1 MTKDGL
7 NFISSIL
14 KPLVNYHFLYYKTNN
29 VEYPYWVGEYLEN
42 DEYSAETN
50 YQETTFIL
58 TGVTRSSY
66 LELEKQKEII
76 KKALKDKRAILSSGT
91 GIVVYYDYSMPLR
104 VDDIEL
110 QKIQINLTVQE
121 WEV

>member
-1 MTKDGL
+1 MTTEGL

-14 KPLVNYHFLYYKTNN
+14 KPLINYHFLYYKTDK
-29 VEYPYWVGEYLEN
+29 VEYPYWVGEYLES
-42 DEYSAETN
+42 EYSAETN

-58 TGVTRSSY
+58 TGVTRGSY

-76 KKALKDKRAILSSGT
+76 KKALKDKRAILPSGT
-91 GIVVYYDYSMPLR
+91 GIAAHYEYSMPIR

-110 QKIQINLTVQE
+110 QKIQINLTIQE

>member
-1 MTKDGL
+1 MTIEGL

-14 KPLVNYHFLYYKTNN
+14 KPLVNYHFLYYKTDK

-42 DEYSAETN
+42 EYSAETN
-50 YQETTFIL
+50 YQGTTFIL
-58 TGVTRSSY
+58 TGVTRGSY

-76 KKALKDKRAILSSGT
+76 KKALKDKRAILPSGT
-91 GIVVYYDYSMPLR
+91 GIAVHYDYSMPIR

-110 QKIQINLTVQE
+110 QKIQINLTIQE

>member
-1 MTKDGL
+1 MTIEGL

-14 KPLVNYHFLYYKTNN
+14 KPLINYHFLYYKTDK
-29 VEYPYWVGEYLEN
+29 VEYPYWVGEYLES
-42 DEYSAETN
+42 EYSAETN

-58 TGVTRSSY
+58 TGVTRGSY

-76 KKALKDKRAILSSGT
+76 KKAFKDKRAILPSGT
-91 GIVVYYDYSMPLR
+91 GIAVHYDYSMPIR

-110 QKIQINLTVQE
+110 QKIQINLTIQE

>member
-1 MTKDGL
+1 MTPEGL
-7 NFISSIL
+7 KFISKTL
-14 KPLVNYHFLYYKTNN
+14 KPLVNYHFLYYKTDK

-42 DEYSAETN
+42 EYSAETN
-50 YQETTFIL
+50 YQGTTFIL
-58 TGVTRSSY
+58 TGVTRGSY

-76 KKALKDKRAILSSGT
+76 KKALKDKRAILKNGT
-91 GIVVYYDYSMPLR
+91 GIAVYFDYSMPIR

-110 QKIQINLTVQE
+110 QKIQINLTIQE

>member
-1 MTKDGL
+1 MTKEGL

-14 KPLVNYHFLYYKTNN
+14 KPLINYHFLYYKTDK
-29 VEYPYWVGEYLEN
+29 VEYPYWVGEYLES
-42 DEYSAETN
+42 EYSAETN

-58 TGVTRSSY
+58 TGVTRGSY

-76 KKALKDKRAILSSGT
+76 KKALKDKRAILPSGT
-91 GIVVYYDYSMPLR
+91 GIAVHYDYSMPIR

-110 QKIQINLTVQE
+110 QKIQINLTIQE

>member
-1 MTKDGL
+1 MTIESL

-14 KPLVNYHFLYYKTNN
+14 KQLVNYHFLYYKTDK
-29 VEYPYWVGEYLEN
+29 VEYPYWVGEYLES
-42 DEYSAETN
+42 EYSAETN

-58 TGVTRSSY
+58 TGVTRGSY

-76 KKALKDKRAILSSGT
+76 KKALKDKRAILPNGT
-91 GIVVYYDYSMPLR
+91 GIAVHYDYSIPIR

-110 QKIQINLTVQE
+110 QKIQVNLTIQE

>member
-1 MTKDGL
+1 MTKEGL

-14 KPLVNYHFLYYKTNN
+14 KPLINYHFLYYKTDK
-29 VEYPYWVGEYLEN
+29 VEYPYWVGEYLES
-42 DEYSAETN
+42 EYSAETN

-58 TGVTRSSY
+58 TGVTRGSY

-76 KKALKDKRAILSSGT
+76 KKALKDKRAILSNGT
-91 GIVVYYDYSMPLR
+91 GIAVHYDYSMPIR
-104 VDDIEL
+104 TDDIEL
-110 QKIQINLTVQE
+110 QKIQVNLTIQE

>member
-1 MTKDGL
+1 MTTEGL
-7 NFISSIL
+7 NSISSIL
-14 KPLVNYHFLYYKTNN
+14 KPLINYHFLYYKTDK
-29 VEYPYWVGEYLEN
+29 VEYPYWVGEYLES
-42 DEYSAETN
+42 EYSAETN

-58 TGVTRSSY
+58 TGVTRGSY

-76 KKALKDKRAILSSGT
+76 KKALKDKRAILQSGT
-91 GIVVYYDYSMPLR
+91 GIAVYFDYSMPIR

>member
-1 MTKDGL
+1 MTPEGL
-7 NFISSIL
+7 KFISNIL
-14 KPLVNYHFLYYKTNN
+14 KPLVNYHFLYYKTDN
-29 VEYPYWVGEYLEN
+29 VEYPYWVGEYLES
-42 DEYSAETN
+42 EYSAETN

-58 TGVTRSSY
+58 TGVTRGSY

-76 KKALKDKRAILSSGT
+76 KKALKDKRAILPSGT
-91 GIVVYYDYSMPLR
+91 GIAVHYDYSMPIR

-110 QKIQINLTVQE
+110 QKIQINLTIQE

>member
-1 MTKDGL
+1 MTTEGL

-14 KPLVNYHFLYYKTNN
+14 KPLINYHFLCYKTDK
-29 VEYPYWVGEYLEN
+29 VEYPYWVGEYLES
-42 DEYSAETN
+42 EYSAETN

-58 TGVTRSSY
+58 TGVTRGSY

-76 KKALKDKRAILSSGT
+76 KKALKDKRAILPSGT
-91 GIVVYYDYSMPLR
+91 GIAVHYDYSIPIR

-110 QKIQINLTVQE
+110 QKIQINLTIQE

>member
-1 MTKDGL
+1 MTTEGL

-14 KPLVNYHFLYYKTNN
+14 KPLINYHFLYYKTDK
-29 VEYPYWVGEYLEN
+29 VEYPYWVGEYLES
-42 DEYSAETN
+42 EYSAETN
-50 YQETTFIL
+50 YQETTFII
-58 TGVTRSSY
+58 TGVTRGSY

-76 KKALKDKRAILSSGT
+76 KKALKDKRAILPSGT
-91 GIVVYYDYSMPLR
+91 GIAIHYDYSMPIR

-110 QKIQINLTVQE
+110 QKIQINLTIQE

>member
-1 MTKDGL
+1 MTPEGL
-7 NFISSIL
+7 NFISDAL
-14 KPLVNYHFLYYKTNN
+14 KPLINYHFLYYKTDR
-29 VEYPYWVGEYLEN
+29 VEYPYWVGEYIET
-42 DEYSAETN
+42 EYSAETN

-58 TGVTRSSY
+58 TGVTRGSY

-76 KKALKDKRAILSSGT
+76 KKALKDKRAILPSGT
-91 GIVVYYDYSMPLR
+91 GIAVHYDYSMPIR

-110 QKIQINLTVQE
+110 QKIQINLTIQE

>member
-1 MTKDGL
+1 MTIEGL

-14 KPLVNYHFLYYKTNN
+14 KPLVNYHFLYYKTDK
-29 VEYPYWVGEYLEN
+29 VEYPYWVGEYLES
-42 DEYSAETN
+42 EYSAETN

-58 TGVTRSSY
+58 TGVTRGSY
-66 LELEKQKEII
+66 LKLEKQKEII
-76 KKALKDKRAILSSGT
+76 KKALKDKRAILPSGT
-91 GIVVYYDYSMPLR
+91 GIAVYFDYSMPIR

-110 QKIQINLTVQE
+110 QKIQINLTIQE

>member
-1 MTKDGL
+1 MTPEGL
-7 NFISSIL
+7 KFISKTL
-14 KPLVNYHFLYYKTNN
+14 KPLVNYHFLYYKTDK

-42 DEYSAETN
+42 EYSAETN
-50 YQETTFIL
+50 YQGTTFIL
-58 TGVTRSSY
+58 TGVTRGSY

-76 KKALKDKRAILSSGT
+76 KKALKDKRAILSNGA
-91 GIVVYYDYSMPLR
+91 GIAVHYDYSMPIR

-110 QKIQINLTVQE
+110 QKIQVNLTIQE

>member
-1 MTKDGL
+1 MTTEGL

-14 KPLVNYHFLYYKTNN
+14 KPLINYHFLYYKTDK
-29 VEYPYWVGEYLEN
+29 VEYPYWVGEYLES
-42 DEYSAETN
+42 EYSAETN

-58 TGVTRSSY
+58 TGVTRGSY

-76 KKALKDKRAILSSGT
+76 KKALKDKRAILSNGT
-91 GIVVYYDYSMPLR
+91 GIAVHYDYSMPIR

-110 QKIQINLTVQE
+110 QKIQINLTIQE

>member
-1 MTKDGL
+1 MTTEGL

-14 KPLVNYHFLYYKTNN
+14 KPLINYHFLYYKTDK
-29 VEYPYWVGEYLEN
+29 VEYPYWVGEYLES
-42 DEYSAETN
+42 EYSAETN

-58 TGVTRSSY
+58 TGVTRGSY

-76 KKALKDKRAILSSGT
+76 KKALKDKRAILLSGT
-91 GIVVYYDYSMPLR
+91 GIAVYFDYSMPIR

-110 QKIQINLTVQE
+110 QKIQINLTIQE

>member
-1 MTKDGL
+1 MTTEGL

-14 KPLVNYHFLYYKTNN
+14 KPLINYHFLYYKTDK

-42 DEYSAETN
+42 EYSAETN
-50 YQETTFIL
+50 YQGTTFIL
-58 TGVTRSSY
+58 TGVTRGSY

-76 KKALKDKRAILSSGT
+76 KKALKDKRAILSNGA
-91 GIVVYYDYSMPLR
+91 GIAIHYDYSMPIR
-104 VDDIEL
+104 TDDIEL
-110 QKIQINLTVQE
+110 QKIQINLTIQE

>member
-1 MTKDGL
+1 MTIEGL

-14 KPLVNYHFLYYKTNN
+14 KPLVNYHFLYYKTDK
-29 VEYPYWVGEYLEN
+29 VEYPYWVGEYLES
-42 DEYSAETN
+42 EYSAETN

-58 TGVTRSSY
+58 TGVTRGSY

-76 KKALKDKRAILSSGT
+76 KKALKDKRVVLSSRT
-91 GIVVYYDYSMPLR
+91 GIAVHFDYSMPIR

-110 QKIQINLTVQE
+110 QKIQINLTIQE

>member
-1 MTKDGL
+1 MTPQGL
-7 NFISSIL
+7 NFISEAL
-14 KPLVNYHFLYYKTNN
+14 KPLINYHFLYYKTDK
-29 VEYPYWVGEYLEN
+29 VEYPYWVGEYLES
-42 DEYSAETN
+42 EYSAETN

-58 TGVTRSSY
+58 TGVTRGSY

-76 KKALKDKRAILSSGT
+76 KKALKDKRAILPSGT
-91 GIVVYYDYSMPLR
+91 GIAVHYDYSIPIR

-110 QKIQINLTVQE
+110 QKIQINLTIQE

>member
-1 MTKDGL
+1 MTKEGL

-14 KPLVNYHFLYYKTNN
+14 KPLINYHFLYYKTDK
-29 VEYPYWVGEYLEN
+29 VEYPYWVGEYLES
-42 DEYSAETN
+42 EYSAETN

-58 TGVTRSSY
+58 TGVTRGSY

-91 GIVVYYDYSMPLR
+91 GIAVHYDYSMPIR

>member
-1 MTKDGL
+1 MTTEGL
-7 NFISSIL
+7 NSISSIL
-14 KPLVNYHFLYYKTNN
+14 KPLINYHFLYYKTDK
-29 VEYPYWVGEYLEN
+29 VEYPYWVGEYLES
-42 DEYSAETN
+42 EYSAETN

-58 TGVTRSSY
+58 TGVTRGSY

-76 KKALKDKRAILSSGT
+76 KKALKDKRAILPSGT
-91 GIVVYYDYSMPLR
+91 GIAVHYDYSMPIR

-110 QKIQINLTVQE
+110 QKIQINLTIQE

>member
-1 MTKDGL
+1 MTTEGL

-14 KPLVNYHFLYYKTNN
+14 KPLINYHFLYYKTDK
-29 VEYPYWVGEYLEN
+29 VEYPYWVGEYLES
-42 DEYSAETN
+42 EYSAETN

-58 TGVTRSSY
+58 TGVTRGSY

-76 KKALKDKRAILSSGT
+76 KKALKDKRAILPSGT
-91 GIVVYYDYSMPLR
+91 GIAVHYDYSMPIR

-110 QKIQINLTVQE
+110 QKIQINLTIQE

>member
-1 MTKDGL
+1 MTKEGL

-14 KPLVNYHFLYYKTNN
+14 KPLVNYHFLYYKTDE

-42 DEYSAETN
+42 DEYNAEIN
-50 YQETTFIL
+50 YQGTTFIL
-58 TGVTRSSY
+58 TGVTRGSY

-76 KKALKDKRAILSSGT
+76 KKALKDKRAILPNGA
-91 GIVVYYDYSMPLR
+91 GIAVYFDYSMPIR

-110 QKIQINLTVQE
+110 QKIKINLTIQE

>member
-1 MTKDGL
+1 MTKEGL

-14 KPLVNYHFLYYKTNN
+14 KPLVNYHFLYYKTDK
-29 VEYPYWVGEYLEN
+29 VEYPYWVGEYLES
-42 DEYSAETN
+42 EYSEETN

-58 TGVTRSSY
+58 TGVTRGSY

-76 KKALKDKRAILSSGT
+76 KKALKDKRAILSNGA
-91 GIVVYYDYSMPLR
+91 GIAVHYDYSMPIR
-104 VDDIEL
+104 TDDIEL
-110 QKIQINLTVQE
+110 QKIQINLTIQE

>member
-1 MTKDGL
+1 MTPEGL
-7 NFISSIL
+7 KFISKTL
-14 KPLVNYHFLYYKTNN
+14 KPLVNYHFLYYKTDK

-42 DEYSAETN
+42 EYSEETN
-50 YQETTFIL
+50 YQGTTFIL
-58 TGVTRSSY
+58 TGVTRGSY

-76 KKALKDKRAILSSGT
+76 KKALKDKRAILSNGA
-91 GIVVYYDYSMPLR
+91 GIAVHYDYSMPIR

-110 QKIQINLTVQE
+110 QKIQVNLTIQE

>member
-1 MTKDGL
+1 MTTEGL

-14 KPLVNYHFLYYKTNN
+14 KPLINYHFLYYKTDK
-29 VEYPYWVGEYLEN
+29 VEYPYWVGEYLES
-42 DEYSAETN
+42 EYSEETN

-58 TGVTRSSY
+58 TGVTRGSY

-76 KKALKDKRAILSSGT
+76 KKALKDKRAILPSGT
-91 GIVVYYDYSMPLR
+91 GIAVHYDYSMPIR

-110 QKIQINLTVQE
+110 QKIQINLTIQE